1 MVTRRT
7 LVKSALAFTTWRGVA
22 QAQQPW
28 PARPIRLICPLSAGG
43 PTDALA
49 RQVAK
54 QLGTSLG
61 QSLVVENVLGAAGQ
75 VGLDQLRRSPADGYT
90 IGISANT
97 IQAIAPHLRKLPYD
111 TIKDFTALG
120 GLAGFPYALMVSAKS
135 PINSVQD
142 LVARAKAEPGKLV
155 AGSAGVGTGT
165 ELTIAMLAQHAGLS
179 FNQVN
184 YKGSAPVTQDL
195 LAGNIDFTMDV
206 ISSTVPMWKQGMVKV
221 LATTGAK
228 RHKVIKDAPAM
239 NEIYPGFEFSAW
251 FAMYGPADL
260 PAAVTHRISDEL
272 LAIQKTPEFQA
283 FIENRGLDAMP
294 ASAEQL
300 AKSTRDEFAKWGAL
314 IAKMPKRES

>member
-1 MVTRRT
+1 MMTRRT
-7 LVKSALAFTTWRGVA
+7 LVKSALAFTALPAATL
-22 QAQQPW
+22 AQQRW

-49 RQVAK
+49 RQVAR
-54 QLGTSLG
+54 QLDTALG
-61 QSLVVENVLGAAGQ
+61 QPLVVENVLGAAGQ
-75 VGLDQLRRSPADGYT
+75 VGLDQLRRSNPDGYT

-111 TIKDFTALG
+111 TIKDFTPLG

-142 LVARAKAEPGKLV
+142 LVARARADPGRLV

-165 ELTIAMLAQHAGLS
+165 ELTIAMLAQRADLS

-206 ISSTVPMWKQGMVKV
+206 ISSTVPLWKQGMVKV
-221 LATTGAK
+221 LATTGAR
-228 RHKVIKDAPAM
+228 RHKVIKDVPAM

-251 FAMYGPADL
+251 FAMYGPANL
-260 PAAVTHRISDEL
+260 PDSVTQRISDEL
-272 LAIQKTPEFQA
+272 LAIQKTQEFQM
-283 FIENRGLDAMP
+283 FVDNYGLDAIP
-294 ASAEQL
+294 ASAEEL
-300 AKSTRDEFAKWGAL
+300 GKSTRDEFARWGEL
-314 IAKMPKRES
+314 IAKMPKRDS